1 MMKQVDLYKECLHV
15 NPHRIQQILARA
27 QENDEISEEDMKEL
41 IEEAKKVKG
50 C

>member
-1 MMKQVDLYKECLHV
+1 MKQVDLYKETLHQC
-15 NPHRIQQILARA
+15 PHMVDQILARA
-27 QENDEISEEDMKEL
+27 QENDDISEQDMEEL